1 MRMARVLDAAL
12 AQASSDLPPPRERT
26 APLPWQRPIRFADD
40 IDIVTVP
47 CVMDDRV
54 VAHPALRHP
63 ALERPVAFRDG
74 VALVPLLDR
83 LREATHPLELI
94 TSLGDA
100 IGMAKAQP
108 LMDWLWRTG
117 LVEPAESAVSAAP
130 AASRAA

>member
-1 MRMARVLDAAL
+1 MLDAAL
-12 AQASSDLPPPRERT
+12 AQAASDRPPPRERT

-40 IDIVTVP
+40 TGIVTMP

-63 ALERPVAFRDG
+63 ALERPVAFRGG
-74 VALVPLLDR
+74 VALVPLPDR
-83 LREATHPLELI
+83 LREATHPLALV

-117 LVEPAESAVSAAP
+117 LLDPVEPAVSAAP